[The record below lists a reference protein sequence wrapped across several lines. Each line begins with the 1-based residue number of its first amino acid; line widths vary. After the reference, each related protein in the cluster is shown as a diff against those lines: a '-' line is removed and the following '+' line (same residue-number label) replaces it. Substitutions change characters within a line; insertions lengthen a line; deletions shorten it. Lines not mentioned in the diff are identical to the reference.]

1 MFQDSI
7 LCTRTGVA
15 DFRYFPQGLGT
26 PEIET
31 YHVSSN
37 IERIHLYN
45 MGTSDIL
52 FNKEI
57 LCRVQEITTVDKGD
71 FGGEGL
77 FSPDVYDG
85 KCLLSGGIEQE

>member
-1 MFQDSI
+1 MF
-7 LCTRTGVA
+7 L
-15 DFRYFPQGLGT
+15 L
-26 PEIET
+26 
-31 YHVSSN
+31 N

-57 LCRVQEITTVDKGD
+57 LYRVQEITTVEKGD
-71 FGGEGL
+71 FAGEGL

-85 KCLLSGGIEQE
+85 KCLLSGGIEEE